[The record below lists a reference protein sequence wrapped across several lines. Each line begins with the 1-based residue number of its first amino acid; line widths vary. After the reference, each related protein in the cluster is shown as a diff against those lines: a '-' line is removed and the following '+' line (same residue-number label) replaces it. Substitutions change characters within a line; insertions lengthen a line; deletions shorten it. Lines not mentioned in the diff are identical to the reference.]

1 MAILSWLEIIER
13 TITNGVK
20 AWLGIKRNAEKIAKL
35 QSEVERLQTQVDDLQ
50 ARWLYIDARLD
61 NEEKTTSMI
70 LSDRETLEA
79 KINRA
84 MTNSEHAI
92 QIANNATRNT

>member
-1 MAILSWLEIIER
+1 MATIGWLEIVER

-20 AWLGIKRNAEKIAKL
+20 AWLGIKRNAEKISKL

-50 ARWLYIDARLD
+50 ARWLYLDSRLD
-61 NEEKTTSMI
+61 SEEKTTSMI
-70 LSDRETLEA
+70 LSDRETLES

-84 MTNSEHAI
+84 MSNSEHAI
-92 QIANNATRNT
+92 HIAKNAARNP